1 MIRWIILAKEPDCR
15 GDLWWRGWGWVKTG
29 TDCNRVL
36 LQQDELGEAKSAP
49 AEFVCLQHQV
59 KYMEKI
65 RTVIIEDEAPARDI
79 VKYYLQELDYIE
91 VIAECA
97 DGFTGLKTISSLKP
111 DLVFLDIQM
120 PRLTGIE
127 LVEVMTEKPEII
139 FTTAYDQFAIRA
151 FELNAVDYL
160 LKPFEKRR
168 FLEAVRKA
176 ADKIRTGAGNKE
188 PASQLLSKRPEQS
201 APVNR
206 VVVRKGNAINLIPV
220 EDIKYVEAQDDYVM
234 IHHSNGK
241 ALKQQTMKF
250 YEDNLSTKDFV
261 RIHRSYIVRVAEI
274 KRIEPY
280 GKDTH
285 VAILQSGD
293 KLPVSRA
300 GYRQLKDELN
310 F

>member
-1 MIRWIILAKEPDCR
+1 M
-15 GDLWWRGWGWVKTG
+15 
-29 TDCNRVL
+29 
-36 LQQDELGEAKSAP
+36 
-49 AEFVCLQHQV
+49 
-59 KYMEKI
+59 YMEKI
-65 RTVIIEDEAPARDI
+65 RTVIIEDEAPAREI
-79 VKYYLQELDYIE
+79 IKYYLKELDYID

-97 DGFTGLKTISSLKP
+97 DGFTGLKTISTMKP

-127 LVEVMTEKPEII
+127 LVEVLTEKPEII

-151 FELNAVDYL
+151 FELNAIDYL
-160 LKPFEKRR
+160 LKPFPKRR

-176 ADKIRTGAGNKE
+176 TDKIQSGAGNQE
-188 PASQLLSKRPEQS
+188 PASQLLAKKPDPV

-206 VVVRKGNAINLIPV
+206 IVVRKGNAINLIPV
-220 EDIKYVEAQDDYVM
+220 EQIKYVEAQDDYVM

-250 YEDNLSTKDFV
+250 YEDNLSKADFV
-261 RIHRSYIVRVAEI
+261 RIHRSYIVRVEEI

-280 GKDTH
+280 GKDNH

-293 KLPVSRA
+293 KLPVSRS
-300 GYRQLKDELN
+300 GFRQLKDELN

>member
-1 MIRWIILAKEPDCR
+1 
-15 GDLWWRGWGWVKTG
+15 
-29 TDCNRVL
+29 
-36 LQQDELGEAKSAP
+36 
-49 AEFVCLQHQV
+49 
-59 KYMEKI
+59 MEKI

-79 VKYYLQELDYIE
+79 IKFYLQELDYID

-127 LVEVMTEKPEII
+127 LVEVLTEKPEII

-160 LKPFEKRR
+160 LKPFQKRR

-176 ADKIRTGAGNKE
+176 ADKIQSGAGNKE
-188 PASQLLSKRPEQS
+188 PASQLLAKKPEPVS
-201 APVNR
+201 PVNR
-206 VVVRKGNAINLIPV
+206 IVVRKGNAINLIPV
-220 EDIKYVEAQDDYVM
+220 DQIKYVEAQDDYVM

-250 YEDNLSTKDFV
+250 YEDNLSKTDFV
-261 RIHRSYIVRVAEI
+261 RIHRSYIVRVEEI

-280 GKDTH
+280 GKDNH

-293 KLPVSRA
+293 KLPVSRT
-300 GYRQLKDELN
+300 GFRQLKDELN